1 MPQVACISFLSGG
14 IDSWIH
20 SHLPTRKTHT
30 FKYRFPLNTNIKRSM
45 NSRKILMKFPSQIEK
60 KGGFDN
66 SIALCKIGS
75 HWPCGVGPGK
85 GRANCFLVRPWGILP
100 TQDEVIQGQSR
111 KGMRTYRR
119 LSRVKQALGWVT
131 GQRALWISRTVDQ
144 GLLPISCTGTPWDLL
159 TGHYAYDVW
168 AL

>member
-1 MPQVACISFLSGG
+1 MYMLVFYRITNLNTPGGMYFFFYQEALIHGHIPIRPQEKPTLS
-14 IDSWIH
+14 
-20 SHLPTRKTHT
+20 
-30 FKYRFPLNTNIKRSM
+30 KYRFPLNTNVKRSM
-45 NSRKILMKFPSQIEK
+45 NSRKILMKFPSKLEK

-119 LSRVKQALGWVT
+119 LSRVKQALG
-131 GQRALWISRTVDQ
+131 
-144 GLLPISCTGTPWDLL
+144 
-159 TGHYAYDVW
+159 
-168 AL
+168 